1 MKMLKRNTILALLS
15 ILFLVSGKAL
25 AQNQLKATI
34 DYKTFFV
41 PGHGA
46 LVDVQFQYASYSAG
60 YFTDSVGTF
69 AKIAVQSKVKNQAG
83 EVVAEMAYLLS
94 SPEVRDSLVEDFFD
108 VQQFSL
114 KPGEYTLEVNLTD
127 VNSNNPPVSGEIALS
142 VPDREGIVSVS
153 DLLIAEH
160 ARRTDEQ
167 TPMTKSGYEII
178 PRMTNFYDVE
188 ITSLPYYVE
197 FYNTNLTGDSIIG
210 IHQRVLNENNVEM
223 QGFSKIVRL
232 KADPVVAYIRNMD
245 ISNLPSGSYRLE
257 VALIDK
263 VTLQPTSVKS
273 TYYFDRVSDLDFF
286 TDVTKVILDPA
297 FQESITNDSIFY
309 YLASLM
315 PIARYQD
322 TKGILELVKSKDP
335 EAARKYIQ
343 QFWIQTAGTKAY
355 DAWIDYKKNVMI
367 AEQLYHTNFQDGFE
381 TDRGRVFL
389 QYGRPNQIT
398 TRESNPSEY
407 PYEIWQ
413 YDAITK
419 YHNKRFIFYNTDLV
433 ANNYR
438 LLHSDMIGELQN
450 RNWQHE
456 LIKRNTPNGT
466 IDDPNANSMNGYGS
480 NSNTYFR
487 QF

>member
-15 ILFLVSGKAL
+15 ILLLVSGKVL

-46 LVDVQFQYASYSAG
+46 LVDVQFQYASYSAV
-60 YFTDSVGTF
+60 YFTDSIGTY

-83 EVVAEMAYLLS
+83 VVVAEMAYLLS

-114 KPGEYTLEVNLTD
+114 QPGEYTLEVNLTD
-127 VNSNNPPVSGEIALS
+127 INSQNPSVAGEISLS
-142 VPDREGIVSVS
+142 VPDREGIISVS

-160 ARRTDEQ
+160 ARRTDVES
-167 TPMTKSGYEII
+167 PMTKSGYEII

-188 ITSLPYYVE
+188 ISSLPYYVE
-197 FYNTNLTGDSIIG
+197 FYNTQLTGDSVIG

-263 VTLQPTSVKS
+263 ATLQPTSVKS
-273 TYYFDRVSDLDFF
+273 TYYFDRVSDIDFF

-297 FQESITNDSIFY
+297 FQQSITEDSVFY

-322 TKGILELVKSKDP
+322 TKGILEVVKSKDP

-343 QFWIQTAGTKAY
+343 QFWIQTSGTRAY

-367 AEQLYHTNFQDGFE
+367 AEALYHTNFQDGFE

-456 LIKRNTPNGT
+456 LVRRNNPNGN
-466 IDDPNANSMNGYGS
+466 IDDPTSNTLNGYGS